1 MTLPVRVAGLVD
13 DLRSPD
19 PAVRDDGAYH
29 ALAVLAGDG
38 ALDEHLIELGDRAA
52 ALLTE
57 GTVQAR
63 SFGALL
69 LALVVD
75 RDTRTRRGGGDESTH
90 QWLAAACR
98 WYPAEP
104 DTRGWNAGLG
114 WLHAVAHGADALGE
128 LAASPRSGRDDLAL
142 LLDTLVARA
151 VESTD
156 QHWLQDEDDRVALA
170 VMAVLLRDVLG
181 TEEVR
186 GAIARLSTGWIDA
199 AAGPVPAVADNCVRL
214 ARTLHL
220 QLTLGVRPEPGA
232 AVRHPAVRAEALR
245 ALGAALADLHWFY
258 GDPA

>member
-1 MTLPVRVAGLVD
+1 MSLPARIGGLVD

-19 PAVRDDGAYH
+19 PAVRDDGAYQ
-29 ALAVLAGDG
+29 ALAELAGDG
-38 ALDEHLIELGDRAA
+38 ALDDHLLELGDRAA
-52 ALLTE
+52 ALLTD

-69 LALVVD
+69 LALVID
-75 RDTRTRRGGGDESTH
+75 RDNRTRRADDASTLR
-90 QWLAAACR
+90 WLAAACR
-98 WYPAEP
+98 WYPTEP
-104 DTRGWNAGLG
+104 DTRGWDPGLG

-128 LAASPRSGRDDLAL
+128 LAASPRTGRDHLTL
-142 LLDTLVARA
+142 LLDAMVSRA
-151 VESTD
+151 VEPTD

-170 VMAVLLRDVLG
+170 VMAVLLQDVLDV
-181 TEEVR
+181 EQVR
-186 GAIARLSTGWIDA
+186 GAIGRLSTGWTEV

-245 ALGAALADLHWFY
+245 ALGSALASLHWFY
-258 GDPA
+258 GEPA